1 MSCWSRATLPRWIGI
16 AADQLSGK
24 VFSQR
29 GRHAVKLLQ
38 RSSLKDGERCDV
50 RERDNDGLFEGFK
63 RGYEN
68 DYEYEIAGKTVTC
81 SHCGSTT
88 STNVKAK

>member
-1 MSCWSRATLPRWIGI
+1 MCAKG
-16 AADQLSGK
+16 AAMG
-24 VFSQR
+24 F
-29 GRHAVKLLQ
+29 
-38 RSSLKDGERCDV
+38 
-50 RERDNDGLFEGFK
+50 FEGFK